1 MILYCVSI
9 IDINVQTV
17 CDFAK
22 PMETTCDI

>member
-9 IDINVQTV
+9 IDINLQTV
-17 CDFAK
+17 SDFAK